1 MWWSGEVR
9 SNRFADHTSLYVRCP
24 RGFLRFASR
33 LDEDSTSR
41 FCFSMAGEKD
51 RSCRPI
57 GNLPSA
63 RSFRH
68 RSWQMASSISAAR
81 MVFSTRWSEEVRAG
95 RALLGTDAPIT
106 SRAFR
111 KQNSR
116 ALGKGLIR
124 IVGSLAA
131 GYFAA
136 SLFSDGFLEL
146 PPPPRT
152 FSSLLGSRSRTNMSN
167 SITRFFFASSLG
179 FVCCAIIAPPARAMM
194 TTASWSVEQKP
205 LLCGSM
211 WRKVR
216 LGEDHRQY
224 ARRRRSREKDNRM
237 KSVLARRQSP
247 SSEVRA
253 GLAFARYPDGC
264 FGWQPKVRARHG
276 ESSTGRAL
284 LKR

>member
-1 MWWSGEVR
+1 MRVAFILFLASAVPCYADENAAGR
-9 SNRFADHTSLYVRCP
+9 SAIC
-24 RGFLRFASR
+24 
-33 LDEDSTSR
+33 
-41 FCFSMAGEKD
+41 
-51 RSCRPI
+51 
-57 GNLPSA
+57 
-63 RSFRH
+63 H
-68 RSWQMASSISAAR
+68 RR
-81 MVFSTRWSEEVRAG
+81 DLFVTVRAG

-111 KQNSR
+111 NQHSH

-167 SITRFFFASSLG
+167 SITRFFFGSSLG
-179 FVCCAIIAPPARAMM
+179 FVCSAIIAPPARAMM

-211 WRKVR
+211 WRRSAGLV
-216 LGEDHRQY
+216 GS
-224 ARRRRSREKDNRM
+224 ARRR
-237 KSVLARRQSP
+237 
-247 SSEVRA
+247 
-253 GLAFARYPDGC
+253 
-264 FGWQPKVRARHG
+264 
-276 ESSTGRAL
+276 STAN
-284 LKR
+284 